1 MEKEKNNKFSRFVK
15 EYNIIPPII
24 IFLFVLGFRTYVV
37 DFSLVSGESMLPSLQ
52 NNQTLILNRTNK
64 KPKRGEVINFY
75 SKENNPTAQPGHD
88 VYVKRVIGVPGDTVE
103 LKNGELLVN
112 GKIVNQEFLN
122 LDSSKI
128 DAKEEA
134 NFGSQYPIGKDW
146 DLKTLSNE
154 VTDWNSFSKGKE
166 VVPEGCYFVL
176 GDHRSNSVD
185 SRSFGFVKESSI
197 LGVVRPNP
205 FKNSRTDYFL
215 TKHYVDNF
223 FKK

>member
-1 MEKEKNNKFSRFVK
+1 M
-15 EYNIIPPII
+15 
-24 IFLFVLGFRTYVV
+24 
-37 DFSLVSGESMLPSLQ
+37 
-52 NNQTLILNRTNK
+52 
-64 KPKRGEVINFY
+64 
-75 SKENNPTAQPGHD
+75 
-88 VYVKRVIGVPGDTVE
+88 
-103 LKNGELLVN
+103 
-112 GKIVNQEFLN
+112 
-122 LDSSKI
+122 
-128 DAKEEA
+128 
-134 NFGSQYPIGKDW
+134 
-146 DLKTLSNE
+146 KTLSNE